1 MKRLLAWTGLGGAAL
16 ASAVALG
23 LVGGLGAYTFD
34 YAEGTSYLSNE
45 PEACV
50 NCHIMRDVY
59 DGWRKGSHH
68 AVAVCN
74 DCHVPQS
81 LLPKLYAKALHG
93 YRHSKAFTLQDFHE
107 PIQIGADSLQMVED
121 NCVRCHQK
129 LVNDILVHPA
139 LATHGEGLSCVHC
152 HSQVGHGPRR

>member
-1 MKRLLAWTGLGGAAL
+1 MKRLIAWTGLGGAAL

-23 LVGGLGAYTFD
+23 LMGGLGAYTFD

-74 DCHVPQS
+74 DCHVPQA
-81 LLPKLYAKALHG
+81 LLPKLWAKAVHG
-93 YRHSKAFTLQDFHE
+93 YRHSRAFTMQDFHE
-107 PIQIGADSLQMVED
+107 PIQIGRDSLQMVED
-121 NCVRCHQK
+121 NCVRCHRE

-139 LATHGEGLSCVHC
+139 LAAHGEGLSCVHC
-152 HSQVGHGPRR
+152 HSHVGHGPRR

>member
-1 MKRLLAWTGLGGAAL
+1 MLRKLGIG
-16 ASAVALG
+16 ALG
-23 LVGGLGAYTFD
+23 LSVCVGLGLVAGLGAYTFD

-50 NCHIMRDVY
+50 NCHIMRDAY
-59 DGWRKGSHH
+59 NGWQRSTHH

-81 LLPKLYAKALHG
+81 LVPKLYAKALHG
-93 YRHSKAFTLQDFHE
+93 YRHSTAFTFQDFHE

-121 NCVRCHQK
+121 NCRRCHEG
-129 LVNDILVHPA
+129 LVNDILVSPA
-139 LATHGEGLSCVHC
+139 LSSHGEGLSCVHC
-152 HSQVGHGPRR
+152 HSHVGHGPRR

>member
-1 MKRLLAWTGLGGAAL
+1 MRVLLKKTGLGTAAL
-16 ASAVALG
+16 VGAVCLG
-23 LVGGLGAYTFD
+23 VVGGLGAYTFD
-34 YAEGTSYLSNE
+34 YAEGTSYLSNS

-59 DGWRKGSHH
+59 DGWRKSSHH

-93 YRHSKAFTLQDFHE
+93 YRHSVAFTTQDFHE
-107 PIQIGADSLQMVED
+107 PIQIGADSLAMVED
-121 NCVRCHQK
+121 NCVRCHGG
-129 LVNDILVHPA
+129 LVNDILVAPA
-139 LATHGEGLSCVHC
+139 QAAHGEGTSCTHC
-152 HSQVGHGPRR
+152 HSHVGHGPRR

>member
-1 MKRLLAWTGLGGAAL
+1 MLKRLGIGALGVTACIGLGL
-16 ASAVALG
+16 MT
-23 LVGGLGAYTFD
+23 GLGAYTFD
-34 YAEGTSYLSNE
+34 YAEGTSYLSNS

-59 DGWRKGSHH
+59 DGWRKSSHH

-93 YRHSKAFTLQDFHE
+93 YRHSVAFTTQDFHE
-107 PIQIGADSLQMVED
+107 PIRIGADSLAMVED
-121 NCVRCHQK
+121 NCVRCHGG
-129 LVNDILVHPA
+129 LVNDILVAPA
-139 LATHGEGLSCVHC
+139 QAAHGEGTSCTHC
-152 HSQVGHGPRR
+152 HSHVGHGPRR